1 MSVPAHRNPERFPY
15 SVPVLRHPDRLF
27 IGGEWVEPHSGRQLE
42 IVSPDTEQVVARVA
56 EADET
61 DMDRAVAA
69 ARKAF
74 DEGPWQWMSPAERI
88 AAMKRLV
95 EALRRRESEL
105 CAAWSAQM
113 GGLAALAPRL
123 VGRGHQNL
131 QDAIDLGGTFP
142 FITRVQSPAA
152 PAAYVVQ
159 EPVGV
164 VAAIAPWNVPYMIM
178 TGKLGPALLAGCTV
192 VMKPSPETPLEA
204 YIIAECAEE
213 VGLPPGV
220 INLVPGHRE
229 AADHL
234 VCNPGVDKVSFTGS
248 TLAGKR
254 IGSVCGSRIARC
266 TLELGGK
273 SAAIILDDFTAEEAA
288 KVLAGAITLV
298 SGQVCAMLT
307 RAIVPRRRYN
317 EVADAIAK
325 EMQKIRIG
333 YSNDEKAQM
342 GPLAMKRQLE
352 RVEGYIEKGKK
363 EGASLVTGGGRP
375 KQFSCG
381 YFFEPTLFADV
392 RNDMTIA
399 REEIFGPV
407 LSLIACEDIEDGIRI
422 ANDSNYG
429 LNGSVLTHDVDAAWR
444 VARRIRTGNVAQ
456 NGMRNDFSLPFGGYK
471 QSGIGREGGA
481 QGLMHYLE
489 TKTIMLDGAP
499 AQAV

>member
-1 MSVPAHRNPERFPY
+1 MSTPT
-15 SVPVLRHPDRLF
+15 LRHPDRLF
-27 IGGEWVEPHSGRQLE
+27 IGGAWIEPHSGRQIE

-61 DMDRAVAA
+61 DMDRAVVA

-74 DEGPWQWMSPAERI
+74 DEGPWQWMSPAERV
-88 AAMKRLV
+88 AAMTRFV
-95 EALRRRESEL
+95 AVLRRREPEL
-105 CAAWSAQM
+105 AAVWSQQM
-113 GGLAALAPRL
+113 GGLAALAPYL
-123 VGRGHQNL
+123 TSRGTQNL
-131 QDAIDLGGTFP
+131 QDAINLGGDFP
-142 FITRVQSPAA
+142 FIRKVDSSAVA
-152 PAAYVVQ
+152 AAYVVH

-178 TGKLGPALLAGCTV
+178 AAKLAPALLAGCAV
-192 VMKPSPETPLEA
+192 IMKPSPETPLEA

-213 VGLPPGV
+213 AELPPGV

-248 TLAGKR
+248 TAAGKR
-254 IGSVCGSRIARC
+254 IGAVCGSRVARC

-273 SAAIILDDFTAEEAA
+273 SAAIILDDFSADEAA

-307 RAIVPRRRYN
+307 RAIVPRWRHN
-317 EVADAIAK
+317 EVADAIAAAMK
-325 EMQKIRIG
+325 QVRVG
-333 YSNDEKAQM
+333 HSNDGQAQM
-342 GPLAMKRQLE
+342 GPLAMRRQLE
-352 RVEGYIEKGKK
+352 RVESYVEKGQK
-363 EGASLVTGGGRP
+363 EGAALVTGGGGRP
-375 KQFSCG
+375 AHLDRG

-407 LSLIACEDIEDGIRI
+407 LSLIPCDDIDDAVRI

-429 LNGSVLTHDVDAAWR
+429 LNGSVLTHDANAAWR
-444 VARRIRTGNVAQ
+444 IARRVRTGNVGQ
-456 NGMRNDFSLPFGGYK
+456 NGLRTDFSLPFGGYK

-489 TKTIMLDGAP
+489 TKTIMLDAAP
-499 AQAV
+499 GRPV

>member
-1 MSVPAHRNPERFPY
+1 MSAPR
-15 SVPVLRHPDRLF
+15 LRHPDRLF
-27 IGGEWVEPHSGRQLE
+27 IGGQWVEAQSGRQLE
-42 IVSPDTEQVVARVA
+42 VVSPDTEQVVVRVA
-56 EADET
+56 EADER

-74 DEGPWQWMSPAERI
+74 DEGPWQWYSPAERV
-88 AAMKRLV
+88 AAMTRLV
-95 EALRRRESEL
+95 EALRRREPEI
-105 CAAWSAQM
+105 AAVWSQQM
-113 GGLAALAPRL
+113 GGLATLAPYL
-123 VGRGHQNL
+123 TKRGTQNL

-142 FITRVQSPAA
+142 FITKVPSPAA
-152 PAAYVVQ
+152 NAAYVVH

-178 TGKLGPALLAGCTV
+178 AAKIAPALLAGCTI
-192 VMKPSPETPLEA
+192 VMKPSPETPIEA

-220 INLVPGHRE
+220 INLVPGDRK
-229 AADHL
+229 ASDHL

-248 TLAGKR
+248 TAVGKR
-254 IGSVCGSRIARC
+254 IGSVCGSRVARC

-273 SAAIILDDFTAEEAA
+273 SAAIVLDDFTAEETA

-307 RAIVPRRRYN
+307 RAIVPRRRHN
-317 EVADAIAK
+317 EIADAIASAMK
-325 EMQKIRIG
+325 QVRVG
-333 YSNDEKAQM
+333 HSSDEKAQM
-342 GPLAMKRQLE
+342 GPLAMRRQLE
-352 RVEGYIEKGKK
+352 RVESYIDKGQK
-363 EGASLVTGGGRP
+363 EGAELVTGGGRP
-375 KQFSCG
+375 KQFDRG

-407 LSLIACEDIEDGIRI
+407 LSLIPCEDVEDAVRI

-429 LNGSVLTHDVDAAWR
+429 LNGSVLTHNADDAWR
-444 VARRIRTGNVAQ
+444 IARRVRTGNVGQ
-456 NGMRNDFSLPFGGYK
+456 NGMRTDFSLPFGGYK
-471 QSGIGREGGA
+471 QSGIGRESGA

-489 TKTIMLDGAP
+489 TKTIMLDAEP
-499 AQAV
+499 ARTV

>member
-1 MSVPAHRNPERFPY
+1 MSAPT
-15 SVPVLRHPDRLF
+15 LRHPDRLF
-27 IGGEWVEPHSGRQLE
+27 IGGAWVEAHSGRQLE

-74 DEGPWQWMSPAERI
+74 DEGPWQWLSPAERV
-88 AAMKRLV
+88 AAMTRLV
-95 EALRRRESEL
+95 EALRRREPEL
-105 CAAWSAQM
+105 AAVWSRQM
-113 GGLAALAPRL
+113 GGLATLAPHL
-123 VGRGHQNL
+123 TARGTQNL
-131 QDAIDLGGTFP
+131 QEAINLGGTFP
-142 FITRVQSPAA
+142 FISKVASPAA
-152 PAAYVVQ
+152 AAAYVVH

-178 TGKLGPALLAGCTV
+178 SAKLAPALLAGCTV
-192 VMKPSPETPLEA
+192 IMKPSPETPIEA

-213 VGLPPGV
+213 AGLPPGV
-220 INLVPGHRE
+220 INLVPGNRE
-229 AADHL
+229 ASDHL

-248 TLAGKR
+248 TVVGKR
-254 IGSVCGSRIARC
+254 IGSVCGSRVARC

-273 SAAIILDDFTAEEAA
+273 SAAIILDDFSAEEAA

-307 RAIVPRRRYN
+307 RAIVPRRRHN
-317 EVADAIAK
+317 EIADAIAGA
-325 EMQKIRIG
+325 MRQVRVG
-333 YSNDEKAQM
+333 HSDDDKAQM
-342 GPLAMKRQLE
+342 GPLAMRRQLE
-352 RVEGYIEKGKK
+352 RVESYVDKGQK
-363 EGASLVTGGGRP
+363 EGAALVTGGGRP
-375 KQFSCG
+375 RHLDRG

-407 LSLIACEDIEDGIRI
+407 LSLIPCEDVDDAIRI

-429 LNGSVLTHDVDAAWR
+429 LNGSVLTHNADAAWR
-444 VARRIRTGNVAQ
+444 IARRVRTGNVGQ
-456 NGMRNDFSLPFGGYK
+456 NGMRTDFSLPFGGYR

-489 TKTIMLDGAP
+489 TKTIMLDAP
-499 AQAV
+499 PGKAA

>member
-1 MSVPAHRNPERFPY
+1 MSMPI
-15 SVPVLRHPDRLF
+15 LRHPDRLF
-27 IGGEWVEPHSGRQLE
+27 IGGVWVEPHSGRQIE
-42 IVSPDTEQVVARVA
+42 IVSPDTEQVVAHVA

-74 DEGPWQWMSPAERI
+74 DEGPWQWLSPAERV
-88 AAMKRLV
+88 AAMTRLV
-95 EALRRRESEL
+95 EALRRREPDL
-105 CAAWSAQM
+105 AAAWTQQM
-113 GGLAALAPRL
+113 GGMAAMAPYL
-123 VGRGHQNL
+123 TARGTQNL
-131 QDAIDLGGTFP
+131 QEAIKLGGTFP
-142 FITRVQSPAA
+142 FISKVESQAA
-152 PAAYVVQ
+152 AAAYVVH

-178 TGKLGPALLAGCTV
+178 AAKLAPALLAGCTV
-192 VMKPSPETPLEA
+192 IMKPSPETPIEA

-213 VGLPPGV
+213 AGLPAGV

-254 IGSVCGSRIARC
+254 IGEVCGSRVARC

-273 SAAIILDDFTAEEAA
+273 SAAIIMDDFSAEEAA

-307 RAIVPRRRYN
+307 RAIVPRRRHN
-317 EVADAIAK
+317 EVADAIATAMK
-325 EMQKIRIG
+325 QIRVG
-333 YSNDEKAQM
+333 HSDDSEAQM
-342 GPLAMKRQLE
+342 GPLAMQRQLA
-352 RVEGYIEKGKK
+352 RVESYVEKGQK

-375 KQFSCG
+375 AQLNRG

-407 LSLIACEDIEDGIRI
+407 LSLIPCDDVDDAIRI

-429 LNGSVLTHDVDAAWR
+429 LNGSVLTHDADAAWR
-444 VARRIRTGNVAQ
+444 VSRRIRTGNVGQ
-456 NGMRNDFSLPFGGYK
+456 NGMRSDFSLPFGGYK

-489 TKTIMLDGAP
+489 TKTIMLDAAP
-499 AQAV
+499 AQPV

>member
-1 MSVPAHRNPERFPY
+1 MSA
-15 SVPVLRHPDRLF
+15 PVLRHPDRLF
-27 IGGEWVEPHSGRQLE
+27 IGGAWVEAHSGRPLE

-56 EADET
+56 EADAT

-74 DEGPWQWMSPAERI
+74 DEGPWPWLSPAERM
-88 AAMKRLV
+88 AAMNRLV
-95 EALRRRESEL
+95 EALRRREPEL
-105 CAAWSAQM
+105 AAAWSQQM
-113 GGLAALAPRL
+113 GGLATLAPHLTARGTQNFRDVL
-123 VGRGHQNL
+123 EVGRN
-131 QDAIDLGGTFP
+131 FP
-142 FITRVQSPAA
+142 FITRVDSPAA
-152 PAAYVVQ
+152 AAAYIVH

-178 TGKLGPALLAGCTV
+178 AAKLAPALLSGCTV

-254 IGSVCGSRIARC
+254 IASVCGSRIARC

-273 SAAIILDDFTAEEAA
+273 SAAIILDDFAAEEAA

-307 RAIVPRRRYN
+307 RAIVPRRRHD

-325 EMQKIRIG
+325 EMRKIRIG
-333 YSNDEKAQM
+333 YSADTQAQM
-342 GPLAMKRQLE
+342 GPLAMRRQLE
-352 RVEGYIEKGKK
+352 RVESYVEKGRK
-363 EGASLVTGGGRP
+363 EGAELVTGGRRP
-375 KQFSCG
+375 PDRERG
-381 YFFEPTLFADV
+381 YFFEPTLFAEV
-392 RNDMTIA
+392 HNDMTIA

-407 LSLIACEDIEDGIRI
+407 LSLIPCEDIADAVRI

-429 LNGSVLTHDVDAAWR
+429 LNGSVLTHDADEAWR
-444 VARRIRTGNVAQ
+444 IARRMRTGNVGQ
-456 NGMRNDFSLPFGGYK
+456 NGMRTDFSLPFGGYK
-471 QSGIGREGGA
+471 QSGIGREGRE

-489 TKTIMLDGAP
+489 TKTIMLDAAP
-499 AQAV
+499 AHAV

>member
-1 MSVPAHRNPERFPY
+1 MSAPK
-15 SVPVLRHPDRLF
+15 LRHPDRLF
-27 IGGEWVEPHSGRQLE
+27 IGGQWVEAHSGRQLE
-42 IVSPDTEQVVARVA
+42 VVSPDTEQVVVRVA
-56 EADET
+56 EADER

-74 DEGPWQWMSPAERI
+74 DEGPWQWYSPAERV
-88 AAMKRLV
+88 AAMTRLV
-95 EALRRRESEL
+95 EALRRREPEI
-105 CAAWSAQM
+105 AAVWSQQM
-113 GGLAALAPRL
+113 GGLATLAPYL
-123 VGRGHQNL
+123 TKRGTQNL

-142 FITRVQSPAA
+142 FITKVPSPAA
-152 PAAYVVQ
+152 NAAYVVH

-178 TGKLGPALLAGCTV
+178 AAKIAPALLAGCTI
-192 VMKPSPETPLEA
+192 VMKPSPETPIEA

-220 INLVPGHRE
+220 INLVPGDRK
-229 AADHL
+229 ASDHL

-248 TLAGKR
+248 TAVGKR
-254 IGSVCGSRIARC
+254 IGSVCGSRVARC

-273 SAAIILDDFTAEEAA
+273 SAAIVLDDFTAEETA

-307 RAIVPRRRYN
+307 RAIVPRRRHN
-317 EVADAIAK
+317 EIADAIASAMK
-325 EMQKIRIG
+325 QVRVG
-333 YSNDEKAQM
+333 HSSDEKAQM
-342 GPLAMKRQLE
+342 GPLAMRRQLE
-352 RVEGYIEKGKK
+352 RVESYIDKGQK
-363 EGASLVTGGGRP
+363 EGAELVTGGGRP
-375 KQFSCG
+375 KQFDRG

-407 LSLIACEDIEDGIRI
+407 LSLIPCEDVEDAVRI

-429 LNGSVLTHDVDAAWR
+429 LNGSVLTHNADDAWR
-444 VARRIRTGNVAQ
+444 IARRVRTGNVGQ
-456 NGMRNDFSLPFGGYK
+456 NGMRTDFSLPFGGYK
-471 QSGIGREGGA
+471 QSGIGRESGA

-489 TKTIMLDGAP
+489 TKTIMLDAEP
-499 AQAV
+499 ARTV